1 MSKEKT
7 ILQSNSQPIAV
18 DQVVQTGI
26 YSGPIPPP
34 QVLAGFKELMP
45 DLPERIVKMA
55 EIETEADVRRI
66 DRESSSIGRGQVFS
80 FILGMTGF
88 GLAAVFALKGMETG
102 AIAAAIG
109 GIAPIIVAAIGNL
122 RK

>member
-1 MSKEKT
+1 
-7 ILQSNSQPIAV
+7 
-18 DQVVQTGI
+18 
-26 YSGPIPPP
+26 
-34 QVLAGFKELMP
+34 MP

-80 FILGMTGF
+80 FVLGMAGF

-109 GIAPIIVAAIGNL
+109 GVAPIIVAAIGNL